1 VVAKWLPAILATGE
15 TPKYIADMRTKI
27 TKRAVDQLSAGE
39 PDKIL
44 WDSELKGF
52 GVRCRESGAKHY
64 VLKLRIAG
72 RQRWLTIGRHGSPW
86 TADGARRE
94 ATRLLGLRA
103 AGKDPASE
111 RDRQKGVITVAELG
125 SRFLNDYVPQ
135 HCKATT
141 AGEYSRSVELF
152 ISPALGSRRLSDLL
166 RADVA
171 QFHHEL
177 RDRPYQ
183 ANRALGVLCKMMNL
197 AEEWGLR
204 EDGSNPCRHVKRY
217 RERRRERYLSR
228 EELQRLGAAL
238 VEAQNAGIETPFAL
252 AAIGLL
258 LLTGARLTEILT
270 LRWDY
275 VDLEKAVLRLPD
287 SKTGAKPIYLNDA
300 AIKLLRTIP
309 RMAGNPFVIA
319 GRKPGS
325 RLVNLQKPWRRI
337 RAMAGLGDVR
347 IHDLRHSFASVAA
360 GAGMSLPVI
369 GKLLG
374 HSQPVTTAR
383 YAHLAA
389 DPVRAASNL
398 IGNEI
403 SAAMKKRRHRTA
415 SPFDVTTTPS
425 YPLPNCVA
433 SVSEKD
439 NSAYRRRGNAPAGGA
454 FPKDKQGLPHPP
466 RLKVAYGQSKNTDS

>member
-1 VVAKWLPAILATGE
+1 
-15 TPKYIADMRTKI
+15 MRTKI
-27 TKRAVDQLSAGE
+27 TKRAVDQLSAGD
-39 PDKIL
+39 PDKVL

-52 GVRCRESGAKHY
+52 GVRCRASGAKLY
-64 VLKLRIAG
+64 VLKMRVGG

-86 TADGARRE
+86 TPDGARRE
-94 ATRLLGLRA
+94 AIRLLGLRA
-103 AGKDPASE
+103 TGKDPAAE
-111 RDRQKGVITVAELG
+111 RDHQKGVITVAELG
-125 SRFLNDYVPQ
+125 NRFLKDYVPQ

-141 AGEYSRSVELF
+141 VGEYSRAVELF
-152 ISPALGSRRLSDLL
+152 INPALGGRRISDLL
-166 RADVA
+166 RADVG

-183 ANRALGVLCKMMNL
+183 ANRALGVLSKMLSL

-217 RERRRERYLSR
+217 REQRRERYLSR
-228 EELQRLGAAL
+228 DELQRLGAAL
-238 VEAQNAGIETPFAL
+238 IDSQNERSPFAL

-258 LLTGARLTEILT
+258 VLTGARLTEILT

-275 VDLEKAVLRLPD
+275 VDLGNAVLRLPD
-287 SKTGAKPIYLNDA
+287 SKTGAKTIYLNDA

-309 RMAGNPFVIA
+309 RMTGNPFVIA
-319 GRKPGS
+319 GGKPGS

-337 RAMAGLGDVR
+337 RAAAGLDDVR

-374 HSQPVTTAR
+374 HSQPATTAR

-389 DPVRAASNL
+389 DPVRAASNQ

-403 SAAMKKRRHRTA
+403 SAAMNERPHR
-415 SPFDVTTTPS
+415 V
-425 YPLPNCVA
+425 
-433 SVSEKD
+433 
-439 NSAYRRRGNAPAGGA
+439 R
-454 FPKDKQGLPHPP
+454 P
-466 RLKVAYGQSKNTDS
+466 RLSTPPLKSPGSGGNGQVIRQIQPSTTILKVDQKPGPC